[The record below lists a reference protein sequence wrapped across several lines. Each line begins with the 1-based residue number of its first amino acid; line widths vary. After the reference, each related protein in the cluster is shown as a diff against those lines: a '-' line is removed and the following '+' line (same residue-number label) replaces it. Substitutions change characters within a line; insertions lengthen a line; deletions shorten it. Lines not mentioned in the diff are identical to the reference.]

1 MEGPKVTKGD
11 VLWGKAYMDYMQ
23 SLPHYAQG
31 RKITVQ
37 MIRYNVTGEQLL
49 AFTGFSDHEFA
60 AMLAGDGA
68 FTDQQYENLYAQ
80 IRAHGHRMTKGLGNE
95 DGRV

>member
-1 MEGPKVTKGD
+1 MNED
-11 VLWGKAYMDYMQ
+11 EFLWGEEYMDKMR

-31 RKITVQ
+31 HQIVEIMVLYHAST
-37 MIRYNVTGEQLL
+37 EQIL
-49 AFTGFSDHEFA
+49 AFTGLIDNEFA

-80 IRAHGHRMTKGLGNE
+80 IRAHGHRRTKGPGNE